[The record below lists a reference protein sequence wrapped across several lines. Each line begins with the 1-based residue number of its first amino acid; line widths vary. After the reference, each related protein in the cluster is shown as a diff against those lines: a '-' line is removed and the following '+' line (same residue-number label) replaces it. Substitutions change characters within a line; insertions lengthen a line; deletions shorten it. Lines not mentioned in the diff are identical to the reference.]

1 MSNVPPCHL
10 FHLCHDFPP
19 HADSPMPIIRDAI
32 LLAAGLGTRM
42 GEAGRRLPKPLLPLN
57 GIPLAE
63 YALRRMEEAGA
74 RRIAVNIHHH
84 ADKMAE
90 WLARRQS
97 EAEVLISDERDCLLD
112 TGGGLRQAMGMLRAD
127 ADRGDG
133 ESRPC
138 LAHNCD
144 AFWQAAEDNTG
155 PCADFAR
162 LSQAWDDERMDA
174 LLLLQNV
181 GGGEKADFFM
191 GADGMLQPPQDGRG
205 LRYVGVQLVCER
217 LFADAPA
224 NRAFPLQPCWKRA
237 MERGRLFGLE
247 AHDGGAWLHLGTEA
261 DLRQAQKC
269 LPSAR

>member
-1 MSNVPPCHL
+1 MSV
-10 FHLCHDFPP
+10 
-19 HADSPMPIIRDAI
+19 IRDAI

-63 YALRRMEEAGA
+63 YALCRMEEAGA

-97 EAEVLISDERDCLLD
+97 EATILISDERDCLLD
-112 TGGGLRQAMGMLRAD
+112 TGGGLRHAMGKLL
-127 ADRGDG
+127 GG
-133 ESRPC
+133 SESCPC
-138 LAHNCD
+138 FAHNCD
-144 AFWQAAEDNTG
+144 AFWQAAEGNAR

-162 LSQAWDDERMDA
+162 LSQAWDGERMDA

-181 GGGEKADFFM
+181 GGEEKADFFLE
-191 GADGMLQPPQDGRG
+191 ADGALRLPQDGRG
-205 LRYVGVQLVCER
+205 LRYVGVQLVCEG
-217 LFADAPA
+217 LFADAPEDG
-224 NRAFPLQPCWKRA
+224 AFPLQPCWKRA

-247 AHDGGAWLHLGTEA
+247 AHDVGAWLHLGTEA
-261 DLRQAQKC
+261 ALQQAQKC
-269 LPSAR
+269 LPAGAQLG